1 MEEHLSM
8 GSVFPVHYGLQIEID
23 PAKANFK
30 GEEQLQLNV
39 RNSDNINFPKQFT
52 LHGTDLVVLSAELMD
67 DSTGTNF
74 DQFEITYKKEEQE
87 IVLKH
92 DMDNLSISNNAALKI
107 KYIGKLND
115 IKTHQDKTTG
125 VFKTNYMGGYHDD
138 QKSNNIVISTHCQPT
153 FARSIFPCFDELSS
167 KTTFQL
173 SLTSLS
179 RFSAISNSKVLKT
192 EERADGGQEL
202 KTTHF
207 EKTPLLPA
215 SLFGFSIGDF
225 RKINTVT
232 EFDGISTEIG
242 IYSPWRVEEA
252 TYSLDIMKKYIP
264 LLSSYFNFSYPSSK
278 LDIVLL
284 PFLSDMAMENFGMI
298 SIQVAHLLI
307 SPSMLANEEVRKQLH
322 QLVVHELVHQ
332 WIGNYISF
340 DSWSHLWFN
349 ESFATWCSSHILE
362 ENGDLADYWNSID
375 YIENQLQPSIER
387 DSDIAAQ
394 SIVEMAKHSEKS
406 LRNVYTHEI
415 FDAHSYN
422 KGIALLRCFQLT
434 VGSDMFRKAF
444 QEIFREMKEGNEH
457 FHKSAIKPIDIFN
470 KIGSFLKSENIPK
483 FYTSWTRTSGVP
495 IVSVEEL
502 DGKTKL
508 IQHRYIPYSHG
519 SEADHEDIPYYVPM
533 FSILADGSKDKKN
546 ILLTDRSLTI
556 DNTILMLNHNG
567 QGYFRV
573 SYESETIYDTIVE
586 NLQNSKLDDNNL
598 KTILIDL
605 AYFIGDKKYQKD
617 VHIKGLFKILSAF
630 AANSSVIVEDYWCGL
645 STALD
650 IVRRIHST
658 LGAAQ
663 KAKLANKIVDPLFR
677 AMKWPQQNFA
687 TEMASMESNE
697 TKVRGDILYL
707 LQDVK
712 DINHGVYSL
721 ADNYFKAIMTGPA
734 SSIPIGLIGGV
745 FLLVSKRFKNVKQWK
760 KLFELV
766 KSSRGLASHIF
777 QTFDSKTHTDIS
789 VIIQNI
795 AIENLACSRNEEI
808 IRKVLNFVATNIES
822 NGVSRALYGLH
833 NIGTRSTI
841 NDNGKEVGQQV
852 RDVAWQW
859 LESNYDLWARKAMR
873 EGSQTAE
880 NLSKELDGIILY
892 IFEMF
897 RDSEGKV
904 DKFILRKEE
913 LLGVEKIHLAQIWLT
928 VKETTSSNKIIAGS
942 VKALL

>member
-1 MEEHLSM
+1 M
-8 GSVFPVHYGLQIEID
+8 
-23 PAKANFK
+23 
-30 GEEQLQLNV
+30 
-39 RNSDNINFPKQFT
+39 
-52 LHGTDLVVLSAELMD
+52 
-67 DSTGTNF
+67 
-74 DQFEITYKKEEQE
+74 
-87 IVLKH
+87 
-92 DMDNLSISNNAALKI
+92 
-107 KYIGKLND
+107 
-115 IKTHQDKTTG
+115 
-125 VFKTNYMGGYHDD
+125 
-138 QKSNNIVISTHCQPT
+138 
-153 FARSIFPCFDELSS
+153 
-167 KTTFQL
+167 
-173 SLTSLS
+173 
-179 RFSAISNSKVLKT
+179 
-192 EERADGGQEL
+192 
-202 KTTHF
+202 
-207 EKTPLLPA
+207 
-215 SLFGFSIGDF
+215 
-225 RKINTVT
+225 
-232 EFDGISTEIG
+232 
-242 IYSPWRVEEA
+242 
-252 TYSLDIMKKYIP
+252 
-264 LLSSYFNFSYPSSK
+264 
-278 LDIVLL
+278 
-284 PFLSDMAMENFGMI
+284 
-298 SIQVAHLLI
+298 
-307 SPSMLANEEVRKQLH
+307 
-322 QLVVHELVHQ
+322 VHQ
-332 WIGNYISF
+332 
-340 DSWSHLWFN
+340 
-349 ESFATWCSSHILE
+349 
-362 ENGDLADYWNSID
+362 
-375 YIENQLQPSIER
+375 
-387 DSDIAAQ
+387 
-394 SIVEMAKHSEKS
+394 
-406 LRNVYTHEI
+406 
-415 FDAHSYN
+415 
-422 KGIALLRCFQLT
+422 
-434 VGSDMFRKAF
+434 
-444 QEIFREMKEGNEH
+444 
-457 FHKSAIKPIDIFN
+457 
-470 KIGSFLKSENIPK
+470 
-483 FYTSWTRTSGVP
+483 
-495 IVSVEEL
+495 
-502 DGKTKL
+502 
-508 IQHRYIPYSHG
+508 
-519 SEADHEDIPYYVPM
+519 
-533 FSILADGSKDKKN
+533 
-546 ILLTDRSLTI
+546 
-556 DNTILMLNHNG
+556 
-567 QGYFRV
+567 
-573 SYESETIYDTIVE
+573 
-586 NLQNSKLDDNNL
+586 
-598 KTILIDL
+598 
-605 AYFIGDKKYQKD
+605 KYQKD

-766 KSSRGLASHIF
+766 KSSRGIASHIF